1 MILEYSKDNIDI
13 MHLEGAVF
21 QSVEKADGVTS
32 ISMVDGGVK
41 INGYNIPITDNGDV
55 FVVDLSQLPYSDKI
69 SEYMSNIWGG
79 GRMFPNVYS
88 EDMPL
93 DSIEPRN
100 VDRFVP
106 SDVEDFYDVYE
117 DWINM
122 AVEESLEEGVETGF
136 MQDSMDNILG
146 LSYGTINSVTWPTS
160 IVERHGMR
168 FHTHPEITFLADPS
182 VADLELLQKSRGSVC
197 ADAIISTF
205 GTDEIF
211 TISYTVKIE
220 DEDVNPQ
227 DEVDKYIENMV
238 EMGIEELSI
247 GKKLSEEDKIDKEPN
262 AFDKGGIENLAR
274 GRIDQPEKRDMIRQI
289 ASDGY
294 RIEVTWGV
302 IE

>member
-1 MILEYSKDNIDI
+1 MILEYSKDSIDI

-32 ISMVDGGVK
+32 ISIVDNGVK
-41 INGYNIPITDNGDV
+41 INGYNIPITEGEDI
-55 FVVDLSQLPYSDKI
+55 FTVDLSELPYSDEV
-69 SEYMSNIWGG
+69 SEYLSNIWGN
-79 GRMFPNVYS
+79 GRMFPNVYN
-88 EDMPL
+88 EDIPL
-93 DSIEPRN
+93 DNIEPKN

-106 SDVEDFYDVYE
+106 SDVEDFYDVYR
-117 DWINM
+117 DWINV
-122 AVEESLEEGVETGF
+122 AVEESLKEDVETGF
-136 MQDSMDNILG
+136 MQGSIDNILG
-146 LSYGTINSVTWPTS
+146 ISYGTISSVTWPTS
-160 IVERHGMR
+160 MVERHGMR

-197 ADAIISTF
+197 ADAIVSTF
-205 GTDEIF
+205 GTDDIF
-211 TISYTVKIE
+211 TISYTIKIE
-220 DEDVNPQ
+220 DGDVDPQ
-227 DEVDKYIENMV
+227 EEVDNYIENMV

-247 GKKLSEEDKIDKEPN
+247 GKKLSEEGKVDEKPDS
-262 AFDKGGIENLAR
+262 FDKGGIENLAR